1 MDRIK
6 ELGRYQKILLLLMAV
21 MILAFT
27 VTYPIVTARSGFLYK
42 DAILVPAEEDG
53 CTVYSGKIRGTAAT
67 FTVSADKT
75 VIFQYGN
82 TVYGPYT
89 VKEDPTAIPKDSDL
103 QAQMTGI
110 ELRCGGEIVFR
121 GGVVNSGD
129 WRMLYNEDGSFDLL
143 RSITATMSDGTMEPS
158 VSTILDLTDGPAL
171 THKGTWLGWF
181 GGVLICVI
189 TALTMLFAD
198 ELFRWNASFLVRN
211 AEEAEPVRL
220 GDRRAVY
227 HMDRAA
233 GHGGG
238 DLHSRIKVICNG
250 AARTFVRAAPRC
262 FFPSKES
269 IYNSLIYISSSTAP
283 ALDSGIYRYPP
294 FSVLSFIACFTAS
307 GVTAASHTVSA
318 VCKRRVSRPSVLTF
332 GAAFGTF

>member
-1 MDRIK
+1 MEVSDLDRIK

-27 VTYPIVTARSGFLYK
+27 VIYPIVTALSGFLYE
-42 DAILVPAEEDG
+42 DTILVPAEEDG
-53 CTVYSGKIRGTAAT
+53 GTVYSGKIRGTAAT

-89 VKEDPTAIPKDSDL
+89 VKEDPAAIPKDSDL

-110 ELRCGGEIVFR
+110 ELRCAGEIVFR

-211 AEEAEPVRL
+211 AEEAEPSDWEIAGRYITWTVLPVMAAVIFIL
-220 GDRRAVY
+220 G
-227 HMDRAA
+227 
-233 GHGGG
+233 
-238 DLHSRIKVICNG
+238 LK
-250 AARTFVRAAPRC
+250 
-262 FFPSKES
+262 
-269 IYNSLIYISSSTAP
+269 
-283 ALDSGIYRYPP
+283 
-294 FSVLSFIACFTAS
+294 
-307 GVTAASHTVSA
+307 
-318 VCKRRVSRPSVLTF
+318 
-332 GAAFGTF
+332 

>member
-1 MDRIK
+1 MEVSDLDRIK

-27 VTYPIVTARSGFLYK
+27 VIYPIVTALSGFLYE
-42 DAILVPAEEDG
+42 DTILVPAEEDG
-53 CTVYSGKIRGTAAT
+53 GTVYSGKIRGTAAT

-89 VKEDPTAIPKDSDL
+89 VKEDPAAIPKDSDL
-103 QAQMTGI
+103 QTQMTGI

-211 AEEAEPVRL
+211 AEEAEPSDWEIAGRYITWTVLPIGALVLFIL
-220 GDRRAVY
+220 GLR
-227 HMDRAA
+227 
-233 GHGGG
+233 
-238 DLHSRIKVICNG
+238 
-250 AARTFVRAAPRC
+250 
-262 FFPSKES
+262 
-269 IYNSLIYISSSTAP
+269 
-283 ALDSGIYRYPP
+283 
-294 FSVLSFIACFTAS
+294 
-307 GVTAASHTVSA
+307 
-318 VCKRRVSRPSVLTF
+318 
-332 GAAFGTF
+332 

>member
-27 VTYPIVTARSGFLYK
+27 VIYPIVTARSGFLYE
-42 DAILVPAEEDG
+42 DTILVPSKEDG
-53 CTVYSGKIRGTAAT
+53 GTVYSGKIYGTAAT

-103 QAQMTGI
+103 QTQMTGI

-211 AEEAEPVRL
+211 AEEAEPSDWEIAGRYITWTALPIGALALFIL
-220 GDRRAVY
+220 GLR
-227 HMDRAA
+227 
-233 GHGGG
+233 
-238 DLHSRIKVICNG
+238 
-250 AARTFVRAAPRC
+250 
-262 FFPSKES
+262 
-269 IYNSLIYISSSTAP
+269 
-283 ALDSGIYRYPP
+283 
-294 FSVLSFIACFTAS
+294 
-307 GVTAASHTVSA
+307 
-318 VCKRRVSRPSVLTF
+318 
-332 GAAFGTF
+332 

>member
-1 MDRIK
+1 MEVSDLDRIK

-27 VTYPIVTARSGFLYK
+27 VIYPIVTALSGFLYE
-42 DAILVPAEEDG
+42 DTILVPAEEDG
-53 CTVYSGKIRGTAAT
+53 STVYSGKIRGTAAT

-103 QAQMTGI
+103 QTQMTGI

-211 AEEAEPVRL
+211 AEEAEPSDWEIAGRYITWTVLPVMAAVIFIL
-220 GDRRAVY
+220 G
-227 HMDRAA
+227 
-233 GHGGG
+233 
-238 DLHSRIKVICNG
+238 LK
-250 AARTFVRAAPRC
+250 
-262 FFPSKES
+262 
-269 IYNSLIYISSSTAP
+269 
-283 ALDSGIYRYPP
+283 
-294 FSVLSFIACFTAS
+294 
-307 GVTAASHTVSA
+307 
-318 VCKRRVSRPSVLTF
+318 
-332 GAAFGTF
+332 

>member
-1 MDRIK
+1 MEVSDLTRVK
-6 ELGRYQKILLLLMAV
+6 VLGRYQKILLLLMAV

-27 VTYPIVTARSGFLYK
+27 VIYPIVTARSGFLYEGT
-42 DAILVPAEEDG
+42 ILVPSEEDG
-53 CTVYSGKIRGTAAT
+53 CTVYSEKIYGTAAT

-103 QAQMTGI
+103 QTQMTGI

-143 RSITATMSDGTMEPS
+143 RSITATMSDGTMESS

-189 TALTMLFAD
+189 AALTMLFAD

-211 AEEAEPVRL
+211 AEEAEPSDWEIAGRYITWTVLPVMAAVIFIL
-220 GDRRAVY
+220 G
-227 HMDRAA
+227 
-233 GHGGG
+233 
-238 DLHSRIKVICNG
+238 LK
-250 AARTFVRAAPRC
+250 
-262 FFPSKES
+262 
-269 IYNSLIYISSSTAP
+269 
-283 ALDSGIYRYPP
+283 
-294 FSVLSFIACFTAS
+294 
-307 GVTAASHTVSA
+307 
-318 VCKRRVSRPSVLTF
+318 
-332 GAAFGTF
+332 

>member
-1 MDRIK
+1 MEVSDLDRIK

-27 VTYPIVTARSGFLYK
+27 VIYPIVTALSGFLYE
-42 DAILVPAEEDG
+42 DTILVPAEEDG
-53 CTVYSGKIRGTAAT
+53 GTVYSGKIYGTAAT

-103 QAQMTGI
+103 QTQMTGI

-189 TALTMLFAD
+189 AALTMLFAD

-211 AEEAEPVRL
+211 AEEAEPSDWEIAGRYITWTVLPVMAAVIFIL
-220 GDRRAVY
+220 G
-227 HMDRAA
+227 
-233 GHGGG
+233 
-238 DLHSRIKVICNG
+238 LK
-250 AARTFVRAAPRC
+250 
-262 FFPSKES
+262 
-269 IYNSLIYISSSTAP
+269 
-283 ALDSGIYRYPP
+283 
-294 FSVLSFIACFTAS
+294 
-307 GVTAASHTVSA
+307 
-318 VCKRRVSRPSVLTF
+318 
-332 GAAFGTF
+332 

>member
-1 MDRIK
+1 MEVSDLTRVK
-6 ELGRYQKILLLLMAV
+6 VLGRYQKILLLLMAV

-27 VTYPIVTARSGFLYK
+27 VIYPIVTARSGFLYEGT
-42 DAILVPAEEDG
+42 ILVPSEEDG
-53 CTVYSGKIRGTAAT
+53 GTVYSGKIYGTAAT

-103 QAQMTGI
+103 QTQMTGI

-198 ELFRWNASFLVRN
+198 ELFRWNASFLIRN
-211 AEEAEPVRL
+211 AEDAEPSDWEIAGRYITWTALPVMAAVIFIL
-220 GDRRAVY
+220 G
-227 HMDRAA
+227 
-233 GHGGG
+233 
-238 DLHSRIKVICNG
+238 LK
-250 AARTFVRAAPRC
+250 
-262 FFPSKES
+262 
-269 IYNSLIYISSSTAP
+269 
-283 ALDSGIYRYPP
+283 
-294 FSVLSFIACFTAS
+294 
-307 GVTAASHTVSA
+307 
-318 VCKRRVSRPSVLTF
+318 
-332 GAAFGTF
+332 

>member
-6 ELGRYQKILLLLMAV
+6 ELGCYQKILLLLMAV

-27 VTYPIVTARSGFLYK
+27 VIYPIVTARSGFLYK

-53 CTVYSGKIRGTAAT
+53 CTVYFGKIRGTAAT

-89 VKEDPTAIPKDSDL
+89 VKEDPAAIPKDSDL

-211 AEEAEPVRL
+211 AEEAEPSDWEIAGRYITWTALPVMAAVIFIL
-220 GDRRAVY
+220 G
-227 HMDRAA
+227 
-233 GHGGG
+233 
-238 DLHSRIKVICNG
+238 LLK
-250 AARTFVRAAPRC
+250 
-262 FFPSKES
+262 
-269 IYNSLIYISSSTAP
+269 
-283 ALDSGIYRYPP
+283 
-294 FSVLSFIACFTAS
+294 
-307 GVTAASHTVSA
+307 
-318 VCKRRVSRPSVLTF
+318 
-332 GAAFGTF
+332 

>member
-1 MDRIK
+1 MEVSDLDRIK

-27 VTYPIVTARSGFLYK
+27 VIYPIVTALSGFLYE
-42 DAILVPAEEDG
+42 DTILVPAEEDG
-53 CTVYSGKIRGTAAT
+53 GTVYSGKIRGTAAT

-89 VKEDPTAIPKDSDL
+89 VKEDPAAIPKDSDL
-103 QAQMTGI
+103 QTQMTGI

-189 TALTMLFAD
+189 TALAMLFAD

-211 AEEAEPVRL
+211 AEEAEPSDWEIAGRYITWTALPVMAAVIFIL
-220 GDRRAVY
+220 G
-227 HMDRAA
+227 
-233 GHGGG
+233 
-238 DLHSRIKVICNG
+238 LK
-250 AARTFVRAAPRC
+250 
-262 FFPSKES
+262 
-269 IYNSLIYISSSTAP
+269 
-283 ALDSGIYRYPP
+283 
-294 FSVLSFIACFTAS
+294 
-307 GVTAASHTVSA
+307 
-318 VCKRRVSRPSVLTF
+318 
-332 GAAFGTF
+332 

>member
-27 VTYPIVTARSGFLYK
+27 VIYPIVTALSGFLYE
-42 DAILVPAEEDG
+42 DTILVPAEEDG
-53 CTVYSGKIRGTAAT
+53 GTVYSGKIRGTAAT

-89 VKEDPTAIPKDSDL
+89 VKEDPAAIPKDSDL
-103 QAQMTGI
+103 QTQMTGI

-211 AEEAEPVRL
+211 AEEAEPSDWEIAGRYITWTVLPIGALVLFIL
-220 GDRRAVY
+220 GLR
-227 HMDRAA
+227 
-233 GHGGG
+233 
-238 DLHSRIKVICNG
+238 
-250 AARTFVRAAPRC
+250 
-262 FFPSKES
+262 
-269 IYNSLIYISSSTAP
+269 
-283 ALDSGIYRYPP
+283 
-294 FSVLSFIACFTAS
+294 
-307 GVTAASHTVSA
+307 
-318 VCKRRVSRPSVLTF
+318 
-332 GAAFGTF
+332 

>member
-1 MDRIK
+1 MTRVK
-6 ELGRYQKILLLLMAV
+6 VLGRYQKILLLLMAV

-27 VTYPIVTARSGFLYK
+27 VIYPIVTARSGFLYEGT
-42 DAILVPAEEDG
+42 ILVPSEEDG
-53 CTVYSGKIRGTAAT
+53 CTVYSEKIYGTAAT

-103 QAQMTGI
+103 QTQMTGI

-171 THKGTWLGWF
+171 THKGTWLGWT

-189 TALTMLFAD
+189 AALAMLFAD
-198 ELFRWNASFLVRN
+198 ELFRWNVSFLVRN
-211 AEEAEPVRL
+211 AEEAEPSDWEIAGRYITWTALPVMAAVIFIL
-220 GDRRAVY
+220 G
-227 HMDRAA
+227 
-233 GHGGG
+233 
-238 DLHSRIKVICNG
+238 LLK
-250 AARTFVRAAPRC
+250 
-262 FFPSKES
+262 
-269 IYNSLIYISSSTAP
+269 
-283 ALDSGIYRYPP
+283 
-294 FSVLSFIACFTAS
+294 
-307 GVTAASHTVSA
+307 
-318 VCKRRVSRPSVLTF
+318 
-332 GAAFGTF
+332 

>member
-1 MDRIK
+1 MEVSDLARVK
-6 ELGRYQKILLLLMAV
+6 VLGRYQKILLLLMAV

-27 VTYPIVTARSGFLYK
+27 VIYPIVTARSGFLYE
-42 DAILVPAEEDG
+42 DTILVPAEEDG
-53 CTVYSGKIRGTAAT
+53 GTVYSGKIRGTAAS

-89 VKEDPTAIPKDSDL
+89 VKEDPAAIPKDSDL

-211 AEEAEPVRL
+211 AEEAEPSDWEIAGRYITWTVLPVMAAVIFIL
-220 GDRRAVY
+220 G
-227 HMDRAA
+227 
-233 GHGGG
+233 
-238 DLHSRIKVICNG
+238 LK
-250 AARTFVRAAPRC
+250 
-262 FFPSKES
+262 
-269 IYNSLIYISSSTAP
+269 
-283 ALDSGIYRYPP
+283 
-294 FSVLSFIACFTAS
+294 
-307 GVTAASHTVSA
+307 
-318 VCKRRVSRPSVLTF
+318 
-332 GAAFGTF
+332 

>member
-1 MDRIK
+1 MEVSDLARVK
-6 ELGRYQKILLLLMAV
+6 VLGRYQKILLLLMAV

-27 VTYPIVTARSGFLYK
+27 VIYPIVTARSGFLYEGT
-42 DAILVPAEEDG
+42 ILVPSEEDG
-53 CTVYSGKIRGTAAT
+53 CTVYSEKIYGTAAT

-89 VKEDPTAIPKDSDL
+89 VKEDPAAIPKDSDL

-211 AEEAEPVRL
+211 AEEAEPSDWEIAGRYITWTVLPVMAAVIFIL
-220 GDRRAVY
+220 G
-227 HMDRAA
+227 
-233 GHGGG
+233 
-238 DLHSRIKVICNG
+238 LK
-250 AARTFVRAAPRC
+250 
-262 FFPSKES
+262 
-269 IYNSLIYISSSTAP
+269 
-283 ALDSGIYRYPP
+283 
-294 FSVLSFIACFTAS
+294 
-307 GVTAASHTVSA
+307 
-318 VCKRRVSRPSVLTF
+318 
-332 GAAFGTF
+332 

>member
-1 MDRIK
+1 MEVSDLARVK
-6 ELGRYQKILLLLMAV
+6 VLGRYQKILLLLMAV

-27 VTYPIVTARSGFLYK
+27 IIYPIVTARSGFLYE
-42 DAILVPAEEDG
+42 DTILVPAEEDG
-53 CTVYSGKIRGTAAT
+53 GTVYSGKIYGTAAT

-103 QAQMTGI
+103 QTQMTGI
-110 ELRCGGEIVFR
+110 ELCCGGEIVFR

-189 TALTMLFAD
+189 AALAMLFAD
-198 ELFRWNASFLVRN
+198 ELFHWNASFLVRN
-211 AEEAEPVRL
+211 AEKAEPSDWEIAGRYITWTVLPVMAAVIFIL
-220 GDRRAVY
+220 G
-227 HMDRAA
+227 
-233 GHGGG
+233 
-238 DLHSRIKVICNG
+238 LK
-250 AARTFVRAAPRC
+250 
-262 FFPSKES
+262 
-269 IYNSLIYISSSTAP
+269 
-283 ALDSGIYRYPP
+283 
-294 FSVLSFIACFTAS
+294 
-307 GVTAASHTVSA
+307 
-318 VCKRRVSRPSVLTF
+318 
-332 GAAFGTF
+332 

>member
-27 VTYPIVTARSGFLYK
+27 VIYPIVTARSGFLYEGT
-42 DAILVPAEEDG
+42 ILVPSEEDG
-53 CTVYSGKIRGTAAT
+53 CTVYSEKIYGTAAT

-103 QAQMTGI
+103 QTQMTGI

-189 TALTMLFAD
+189 AALTMLFAD

-211 AEEAEPVRL
+211 AEEAEPSDWEIAGRYITWTVLPVMAAVIFIL
-220 GDRRAVY
+220 G
-227 HMDRAA
+227 
-233 GHGGG
+233 
-238 DLHSRIKVICNG
+238 LK
-250 AARTFVRAAPRC
+250 
-262 FFPSKES
+262 
-269 IYNSLIYISSSTAP
+269 
-283 ALDSGIYRYPP
+283 
-294 FSVLSFIACFTAS
+294 
-307 GVTAASHTVSA
+307 
-318 VCKRRVSRPSVLTF
+318 
-332 GAAFGTF
+332 

>member
-1 MDRIK
+1 MEVSDLDRIK

-27 VTYPIVTARSGFLYK
+27 VIYPIVTARSGFLYE
-42 DAILVPAEEDG
+42 DTILVPSKEDG
-53 CTVYSGKIRGTAAT
+53 GTVYSGKIYGTAAT

-103 QAQMTGI
+103 QTQMTGI

-211 AEEAEPVRL
+211 AEEAEPSDWEIAGRYITWTALPIGALALFIL
-220 GDRRAVY
+220 GLR
-227 HMDRAA
+227 
-233 GHGGG
+233 
-238 DLHSRIKVICNG
+238 
-250 AARTFVRAAPRC
+250 
-262 FFPSKES
+262 
-269 IYNSLIYISSSTAP
+269 
-283 ALDSGIYRYPP
+283 
-294 FSVLSFIACFTAS
+294 
-307 GVTAASHTVSA
+307 
-318 VCKRRVSRPSVLTF
+318 
-332 GAAFGTF
+332 

>member
-1 MDRIK
+1 MEVLDLARVK
-6 ELGRYQKILLLLMAV
+6 VLGRYQKILLLLMAV

-27 VTYPIVTARSGFLYK
+27 VIYPIVTARSGFLYEGT
-42 DAILVPAEEDG
+42 ILVPSEEDG
-53 CTVYSGKIRGTAAT
+53 CTVYSEKIYGTAAT

-189 TALTMLFAD
+189 AALAMLFAD

-211 AEEAEPVRL
+211 AEEAEPSDWEIAGRYITWTVLPVMAAVIFIL
-220 GDRRAVY
+220 G
-227 HMDRAA
+227 
-233 GHGGG
+233 
-238 DLHSRIKVICNG
+238 LK
-250 AARTFVRAAPRC
+250 
-262 FFPSKES
+262 
-269 IYNSLIYISSSTAP
+269 
-283 ALDSGIYRYPP
+283 
-294 FSVLSFIACFTAS
+294 
-307 GVTAASHTVSA
+307 
-318 VCKRRVSRPSVLTF
+318 
-332 GAAFGTF
+332 

>member
-1 MDRIK
+1 MEVSDLDRIK

-27 VTYPIVTARSGFLYK
+27 VISGFLYE
-42 DAILVPAEEDG
+42 DTILVPAEEDG
-53 CTVYSGKIRGTAAT
+53 GTVYSGKIRGTAAS

-89 VKEDPTAIPKDSDL
+89 VKEDPAAIPKDSDL

-110 ELRCGGEIVFR
+110 ELRCDGEIVFR

-143 RSITATMSDGTMEPS
+143 RSITVTMSDGTMEPS

-211 AEEAEPVRL
+211 AEEAEPSDWEIAGRYLSWTALPLLALVVFIL
-220 GDRRAVY
+220 GLR
-227 HMDRAA
+227 
-233 GHGGG
+233 
-238 DLHSRIKVICNG
+238 
-250 AARTFVRAAPRC
+250 
-262 FFPSKES
+262 
-269 IYNSLIYISSSTAP
+269 
-283 ALDSGIYRYPP
+283 
-294 FSVLSFIACFTAS
+294 
-307 GVTAASHTVSA
+307 
-318 VCKRRVSRPSVLTF
+318 
-332 GAAFGTF
+332 

>member
-1 MDRIK
+1 MSDLDRIK
-6 ELGRYQKILLLLMAV
+6 ELGCYQKILLLLMAV

-27 VTYPIVTARSGFLYK
+27 VIYPIVTARSGFLYK

-53 CTVYSGKIRGTAAT
+53 CTVYSEKIRGTAAT

-89 VKEDPTAIPKDSDL
+89 VKEDPSAIPKDSDL

-211 AEEAEPVRL
+211 AEEAEPSDWEIAGRYITWTALPVMAAVIFIL
-220 GDRRAVY
+220 G
-227 HMDRAA
+227 
-233 GHGGG
+233 
-238 DLHSRIKVICNG
+238 LLK
-250 AARTFVRAAPRC
+250 
-262 FFPSKES
+262 
-269 IYNSLIYISSSTAP
+269 
-283 ALDSGIYRYPP
+283 
-294 FSVLSFIACFTAS
+294 
-307 GVTAASHTVSA
+307 
-318 VCKRRVSRPSVLTF
+318 
-332 GAAFGTF
+332 

>member
-1 MDRIK
+1 MEVSDLDRIK

-27 VTYPIVTARSGFLYK
+27 VIYPIVTALSGFLYE
-42 DAILVPAEEDG
+42 DTILVPAEEDG
-53 CTVYSGKIRGTAAT
+53 GTVYSGKIRGTAAT

-211 AEEAEPVRL
+211 AEEAEPSDWEIAGRYITWTVLPVMAAVIFIL
-220 GDRRAVY
+220 G
-227 HMDRAA
+227 
-233 GHGGG
+233 
-238 DLHSRIKVICNG
+238 LK
-250 AARTFVRAAPRC
+250 
-262 FFPSKES
+262 
-269 IYNSLIYISSSTAP
+269 
-283 ALDSGIYRYPP
+283 
-294 FSVLSFIACFTAS
+294 
-307 GVTAASHTVSA
+307 
-318 VCKRRVSRPSVLTF
+318 
-332 GAAFGTF
+332 

>member
-27 VTYPIVTARSGFLYK
+27 VIYPIVTALSGFLYE
-42 DAILVPAEEDG
+42 DTILVPAEEDG
-53 CTVYSGKIRGTAAT
+53 GTVYSGKIRGTAAT

-89 VKEDPTAIPKDSDL
+89 VKEDPAAIPKDSDL

-110 ELRCGGEIVFR
+110 ELRCAGEIVFR

-211 AEEAEPVRL
+211 AEEAEPSDWEIAGRYITWTVLPVMAAVIFIL
-220 GDRRAVY
+220 G
-227 HMDRAA
+227 
-233 GHGGG
+233 
-238 DLHSRIKVICNG
+238 LK
-250 AARTFVRAAPRC
+250 
-262 FFPSKES
+262 
-269 IYNSLIYISSSTAP
+269 
-283 ALDSGIYRYPP
+283 
-294 FSVLSFIACFTAS
+294 
-307 GVTAASHTVSA
+307 
-318 VCKRRVSRPSVLTF
+318 
-332 GAAFGTF
+332 

>member
-1 MDRIK
+1 MEVSDLTRVK
-6 ELGRYQKILLLLMAV
+6 VLGRYQKILLLLMAV

-27 VTYPIVTARSGFLYK
+27 VIYPIVTARSGFLYE
-42 DAILVPAEEDG
+42 DTILVPSEEDG
-53 CTVYSGKIRGTAAT
+53 CTVYSEKIYGTAAT

-103 QAQMTGI
+103 QTQMTGI

-189 TALTMLFAD
+189 AALAMLFAD

-211 AEEAEPVRL
+211 AEEAEPSDWEIAGRYITWTVLPVMAAVIFIL
-220 GDRRAVY
+220 G
-227 HMDRAA
+227 
-233 GHGGG
+233 
-238 DLHSRIKVICNG
+238 LK
-250 AARTFVRAAPRC
+250 
-262 FFPSKES
+262 
-269 IYNSLIYISSSTAP
+269 
-283 ALDSGIYRYPP
+283 
-294 FSVLSFIACFTAS
+294 
-307 GVTAASHTVSA
+307 
-318 VCKRRVSRPSVLTF
+318 
-332 GAAFGTF
+332 

>member
-1 MDRIK
+1 MDRII
-6 ELGRYQKILLLLMAV
+6 ELGRYQMILLLLMAV

-27 VTYPIVTARSGFLYK
+27 VIYPIVTARSGFLYEGT
-42 DAILVPAEEDG
+42 ILVPSEEDG
-53 CTVYSGKIRGTAAT
+53 CTVYSEKIYGTAAT

-103 QAQMTGI
+103 QTQMTGI

-158 VSTILDLTDGPAL
+158 VSTILDLMDGPAL

-189 TALTMLFAD
+189 AALAMLFAD

-211 AEEAEPVRL
+211 AEEAEPSDWEIAGRYITWTALPVMAAVIFIL
-220 GDRRAVY
+220 G
-227 HMDRAA
+227 
-233 GHGGG
+233 
-238 DLHSRIKVICNG
+238 LLK
-250 AARTFVRAAPRC
+250 
-262 FFPSKES
+262 
-269 IYNSLIYISSSTAP
+269 
-283 ALDSGIYRYPP
+283 
-294 FSVLSFIACFTAS
+294 
-307 GVTAASHTVSA
+307 
-318 VCKRRVSRPSVLTF
+318 
-332 GAAFGTF
+332 

>member
-1 MDRIK
+1 MEVSDLTRVK
-6 ELGRYQKILLLLMAV
+6 VLGRYQKILLLLMAV

-27 VTYPIVTARSGFLYK
+27 VIYPIVTARSGFLYEGT
-42 DAILVPAEEDG
+42 ILVPSEEDG
-53 CTVYSGKIRGTAAT
+53 CTVYSEKIYGTAAT

-103 QAQMTGI
+103 QTQMTGI

-189 TALTMLFAD
+189 AALTMLFAD

-211 AEEAEPVRL
+211 AEEAEPSDWEIAGRYITWTVLQVMAAVIFIL
-220 GDRRAVY
+220 G
-227 HMDRAA
+227 
-233 GHGGG
+233 
-238 DLHSRIKVICNG
+238 LK
-250 AARTFVRAAPRC
+250 
-262 FFPSKES
+262 
-269 IYNSLIYISSSTAP
+269 
-283 ALDSGIYRYPP
+283 
-294 FSVLSFIACFTAS
+294 
-307 GVTAASHTVSA
+307 
-318 VCKRRVSRPSVLTF
+318 
-332 GAAFGTF
+332 

>member
-1 MDRIK
+1 MEVSDLTRVK
-6 ELGRYQKILLLLMAV
+6 VLGRYQKILLLLMAV

-27 VTYPIVTARSGFLYK
+27 VIYPIVTARSGFLYEGT
-42 DAILVPAEEDG
+42 ILVPSEEDG
-53 CTVYSGKIRGTAAT
+53 CTVYSEKIYGTAAT

-189 TALTMLFAD
+189 AALTMLFAD

-211 AEEAEPVRL
+211 AEEAEPSDWEIAGRYITWTVLPVMAAVIFIL
-220 GDRRAVY
+220 G
-227 HMDRAA
+227 
-233 GHGGG
+233 
-238 DLHSRIKVICNG
+238 LK
-250 AARTFVRAAPRC
+250 
-262 FFPSKES
+262 
-269 IYNSLIYISSSTAP
+269 
-283 ALDSGIYRYPP
+283 
-294 FSVLSFIACFTAS
+294 
-307 GVTAASHTVSA
+307 
-318 VCKRRVSRPSVLTF
+318 
-332 GAAFGTF
+332 

>member
-1 MDRIK
+1 MEVLDLTRVK
-6 ELGRYQKILLLLMAV
+6 VLGRYQKILLLLMAV

-27 VTYPIVTARSGFLYK
+27 VIYPIVTARSGFLYEGT
-42 DAILVPAEEDG
+42 ILVPSEEDG
-53 CTVYSGKIRGTAAT
+53 CTVYSEKIYGTAAT

-103 QAQMTGI
+103 QTQMTGI

-189 TALTMLFAD
+189 AALTMLFAD

-211 AEEAEPVRL
+211 AEEAEPSDWEIAGRYITWTVLPVMAAVIFIL
-220 GDRRAVY
+220 G
-227 HMDRAA
+227 
-233 GHGGG
+233 
-238 DLHSRIKVICNG
+238 LK
-250 AARTFVRAAPRC
+250 
-262 FFPSKES
+262 
-269 IYNSLIYISSSTAP
+269 
-283 ALDSGIYRYPP
+283 
-294 FSVLSFIACFTAS
+294 
-307 GVTAASHTVSA
+307 
-318 VCKRRVSRPSVLTF
+318 
-332 GAAFGTF
+332 

>member
-1 MDRIK
+1 MEVSDLDRIK

-27 VTYPIVTARSGFLYK
+27 VIYPIVTARSGFLYE
-42 DAILVPAEEDG
+42 DTILVPSKEDG
-53 CTVYSGKIRGTAAT
+53 GTVYSGKIYGTAAT

-89 VKEDPTAIPKDSDL
+89 VKEDPAAIPKDSDL
-103 QAQMTGI
+103 QTQMTGI

-211 AEEAEPVRL
+211 AEEAEPSDWEIAGRYITWTVLPIGALVLFIL
-220 GDRRAVY
+220 GLR
-227 HMDRAA
+227 
-233 GHGGG
+233 
-238 DLHSRIKVICNG
+238 
-250 AARTFVRAAPRC
+250 
-262 FFPSKES
+262 
-269 IYNSLIYISSSTAP
+269 
-283 ALDSGIYRYPP
+283 
-294 FSVLSFIACFTAS
+294 
-307 GVTAASHTVSA
+307 
-318 VCKRRVSRPSVLTF
+318 
-332 GAAFGTF
+332 

>member
-1 MDRIK
+1 MEVSDLARVK
-6 ELGRYQKILLLLMAV
+6 VLGRYQKILLLLMAV

-27 VTYPIVTARSGFLYK
+27 VIYPIVTARSGFLYEHT
-42 DAILVPAEEDG
+42 ILVPAEEDG
-53 CTVYSGKIRGTAAT
+53 CTVYSGKIYGTAAT

-89 VKEDPTAIPKDSDL
+89 VKENHTAIPKDSDL

-129 WRMLYNEDGSFDLL
+129 CRMLYNEDGSFDPL
-143 RSITATMSDGTMEPS
+143 RITATMSDGTMEPS

-171 THKGTWLGWF
+171 THKGTWLSWF

-211 AEEAEPVRL
+211 AEEAEPSDWEIAGRYITWTVLPVMAAVIFIL
-220 GDRRAVY
+220 G
-227 HMDRAA
+227 
-233 GHGGG
+233 
-238 DLHSRIKVICNG
+238 LK
-250 AARTFVRAAPRC
+250 
-262 FFPSKES
+262 
-269 IYNSLIYISSSTAP
+269 
-283 ALDSGIYRYPP
+283 
-294 FSVLSFIACFTAS
+294 
-307 GVTAASHTVSA
+307 
-318 VCKRRVSRPSVLTF
+318 
-332 GAAFGTF
+332 

>member
-1 MDRIK
+1 MARIK
-6 ELGRYQKILLLLMAV
+6 ELGRYQMILLLLMAV

-53 CTVYSGKIRGTAAT
+53 GTVYSGKIYGTAAS

-89 VKEDPTAIPKDSDL
+89 VKEDPAAIPKDSDL

-189 TALTMLFAD
+189 AALAMLFAD

-211 AEEAEPVRL
+211 AEEAEPSDWEIAGRYITWTVLPVMAAVIFIL
-220 GDRRAVY
+220 G
-227 HMDRAA
+227 
-233 GHGGG
+233 
-238 DLHSRIKVICNG
+238 LK
-250 AARTFVRAAPRC
+250 
-262 FFPSKES
+262 
-269 IYNSLIYISSSTAP
+269 
-283 ALDSGIYRYPP
+283 
-294 FSVLSFIACFTAS
+294 
-307 GVTAASHTVSA
+307 
-318 VCKRRVSRPSVLTF
+318 
-332 GAAFGTF
+332 

>member
-1 MDRIK
+1 MEVSDLARVK
-6 ELGRYQKILLLLMAV
+6 VLGRYQKILLFLMAV

-27 VTYPIVTARSGFLYK
+27 VIYPIVTARSGFLYE
-42 DAILVPAEEDG
+42 DTILVPAEEDG
-53 CTVYSGKIRGTAAT
+53 GTVYSGKIYGTAAS

-82 TVYGPYT
+82 TVYGPYN

-103 QAQMTGI
+103 QTQMTGI

-189 TALTMLFAD
+189 AALTMLFAD
-198 ELFRWNASFLVRN
+198 ELFRWNASFLIRN
-211 AEEAEPVRL
+211 AEDAEPSDWEIAGRYITWTALPVMAAVIFIL
-220 GDRRAVY
+220 G
-227 HMDRAA
+227 
-233 GHGGG
+233 
-238 DLHSRIKVICNG
+238 LK
-250 AARTFVRAAPRC
+250 
-262 FFPSKES
+262 
-269 IYNSLIYISSSTAP
+269 
-283 ALDSGIYRYPP
+283 
-294 FSVLSFIACFTAS
+294 
-307 GVTAASHTVSA
+307 
-318 VCKRRVSRPSVLTF
+318 
-332 GAAFGTF
+332 

>member
-27 VTYPIVTARSGFLYK
+27 VIYPIVTALSGFLYE
-42 DAILVPAEEDG
+42 DTILVPAEEDG
-53 CTVYSGKIRGTAAT
+53 GTVYSGKIYGTAAT

-103 QAQMTGI
+103 QTQMTGI

-189 TALTMLFAD
+189 AALTMLFAD

-211 AEEAEPVRL
+211 AEEAEPSDWEIAGRYITWTVLPVMAAVIFIL
-220 GDRRAVY
+220 G
-227 HMDRAA
+227 
-233 GHGGG
+233 
-238 DLHSRIKVICNG
+238 LK
-250 AARTFVRAAPRC
+250 
-262 FFPSKES
+262 
-269 IYNSLIYISSSTAP
+269 
-283 ALDSGIYRYPP
+283 
-294 FSVLSFIACFTAS
+294 
-307 GVTAASHTVSA
+307 
-318 VCKRRVSRPSVLTF
+318 
-332 GAAFGTF
+332 

>member
-1 MDRIK
+1 MEVSDLARVK
-6 ELGRYQKILLLLMAV
+6 VLGRYQMILLLLMAV

-53 CTVYSGKIRGTAAT
+53 CTVYSGKIRGTAAS

-110 ELRCGGEIVFR
+110 ELRCDGEIVFR

-143 RSITATMSDGTMEPS
+143 RSITATMSDGTVVDENGNRIDPMEPS
-158 VSTILDLTDGPAL
+158 VSTILDLMDGPAL
-171 THKGTWLGWF
+171 LGWF
-181 GGVLICVI
+181 GGVLICVN

-198 ELFRWNASFLVRN
+198 ERFRWNASFLVRN
-211 AEEAEPVRL
+211 AEEAEPSDWEIAGRYITWTVLPVMAAVIFIL
-220 GDRRAVY
+220 G
-227 HMDRAA
+227 
-233 GHGGG
+233 
-238 DLHSRIKVICNG
+238 LK
-250 AARTFVRAAPRC
+250 
-262 FFPSKES
+262 
-269 IYNSLIYISSSTAP
+269 
-283 ALDSGIYRYPP
+283 
-294 FSVLSFIACFTAS
+294 
-307 GVTAASHTVSA
+307 
-318 VCKRRVSRPSVLTF
+318 
-332 GAAFGTF
+332 

>member
-1 MDRIK
+1 MSDLARVK
-6 ELGRYQKILLLLMAV
+6 VLGRYQKILLFLMAV

-27 VTYPIVTARSGFLYK
+27 VIYPIVTARSGFLYEGT
-42 DAILVPAEEDG
+42 ILVPSEEDG
-53 CTVYSGKIRGTAAT
+53 CTVYSEKIYGTAAT

-103 QAQMTGI
+103 QTQMTGI

-189 TALTMLFAD
+189 AALTMLFAD

-211 AEEAEPVRL
+211 AEKAEPSDWEIAGRYITWTVLPVMAAVIFIL
-220 GDRRAVY
+220 G
-227 HMDRAA
+227 
-233 GHGGG
+233 
-238 DLHSRIKVICNG
+238 LK
-250 AARTFVRAAPRC
+250 
-262 FFPSKES
+262 
-269 IYNSLIYISSSTAP
+269 
-283 ALDSGIYRYPP
+283 
-294 FSVLSFIACFTAS
+294 
-307 GVTAASHTVSA
+307 
-318 VCKRRVSRPSVLTF
+318 
-332 GAAFGTF
+332 